1 MSIKTI
7 FKSAVLVMALMCL
20 TFLTAWAQTRA
31 TQTVTK
37 TVTWKMDGGV
47 SGSTTLSS
55 DSKELFST
63 YEGANQTLRYTS
75 TDPTTP
81 IIFMNKDS
89 KSVTFWTSTT
99 RYVEGNCEIMFPDIE
114 GKVTKVE
121 LKQAKFRG
129 DGNQKLIIGI
139 DKNTPY
145 NDSKLLHIDG
155 NINDYDTESYFDETI
170 KNFSYVGSLDVNASS
185 PLKLMFVGEDT
196 WDGLLDFRNGEITIT
211 YETEEEVTGD
221 PGHIFTFDVSENT
234 LTATCNSTDANHTC
248 ELANRKATLMLIADD
263 VLYNYLNHNAS
274 LNLTDFI
281 SQTGLQVSN
290 VGFTYRN
297 KETNKVLNAAP
308 LDVGSYS
315 VTCTVTI
322 DGQEFTL
329 SKDFKILA
337 GEYFDITNN
346 YPQLSVSATSAHY
359 SDVIYIKIKD
369 ESVTLVSLSVNGAN
383 TNLSISNYG
392 IHYHSENATYDFSMP
407 NEAVTIN
414 ATFEAPITIN
424 CKNGGSVSASV
435 GENTNVTK
443 AQSGETVTLTATP
456 DEGYTVTK
464 VHVYNGNDTYNV
476 IDNGDGTYSFTMP
489 ASAVT
494 VEVEFSKTIGALTIS
509 YFGDRTTATI
519 NGNYTADD
527 ALLTLAEEITVT
539 SVTFDRTFTPGATS
553 TIILP
558 FAVESGNYEGG
569 TFYEF
574 TSVDY
579 KNDKWV
585 ASLTKVAGNIEAHKP
600 YLYMPSDDK
609 LTIKGG
615 VTINATSAEEYKDEK
630 GDWTFKGVFKKKDWE
645 TGVRT
650 DYFFASTSATS
661 TEGNAVSAGDF
672 VRIGNECHLS
682 PFRCYLSY
690 SVSGS
695 EQSLL
700 KSAKELPSS
709 IEVRLIDEVASV
721 VEPDDNPSES
731 GEVITPVSEITPKS
745 GIKVWSFDGTI
756 FIEAQPNMDY
766 TIVDLNGRT
775 LKNGVTNSTREEVT
789 LNRAAGIVI
798 VKIGNKTFKVQY

>member
-7 FKSAVLVMALMCL
+7 FKNAVLVMALMCL
-20 TFLTAWAQTRA
+20 TFVTAWAQTRA

-81 IIFMNKDS
+81 IIFMDKDS
-89 KSVTFWTSTT
+89 KSVIFWTSTT
-99 RYVEGNCEIMFPDIE
+99 RYVEGNCEIVFPDIE

-121 LKQAKFRG
+121 LKQAMFSG

-155 NINDYDTESYFDETI
+155 NINDYDTESYYDETI

-221 PGHIFTFDVSENT
+221 PGHIFTFDVSGNT
-234 LTATCNSTDANHTC
+234 LIATCNSTDANHTC

-263 VLYNYLNHNAS
+263 VLYNYLSHNAS
-274 LNLTDFI
+274 LNLADFI

-290 VGFTYRN
+290 GGFTYRN

-308 LDVGSYS
+308 REVGSYA
-315 VTCTVTI
+315 VTCTVPI
-322 DGQEFTL
+322 VGQDFTL

-346 YPQLSVSATSAHY
+346 YPLLSVSATNAHY

-392 IHYHSENATYDFSMP
+392 IHYHSEIATYDFSMP

-414 ATFEAPITIN
+414 ATFETPIAIN

-456 DEGYTVTK
+456 DEGYSVTNI
-464 VHVYNGNDTYNV
+464 HVYNGNEDYTV
-476 IDNGDGTYSFTMP
+476 INNGDGTYSFTMP
-489 ASAVT
+489 ANAVT
-494 VEVEFSKTIGALTIS
+494 VEVEFSSTIGALTIS
-509 YFGDRTTATI
+509 HLGDRTTATI
-519 NGNYTADD
+519 DGSSS
-527 ALLTLAEEITVT
+527 EPISITNDIKVDEVT
-539 SVTFDRTFTPGATS
+539 YSRTFTADGGAY
-553 TIILP
+553 TIMLP
-558 FAVESGNYEGG
+558 FSFTVTNAIKG
-569 TFYEF
+569 TFHTLSSIAPTTENP
-574 TSVDY
+574 SVWKATMSD
-579 KNDKWV
+579 
-585 ASLTKVAGNIEAHKP
+585 AITTIEANKP
-600 YLYMPSDDK
+600 YIFVPSEDFSEMTFDNVTLKKTTDAPLTNVCANTNWK
-609 LTIKGG
+609 LHG
-615 VTINATSAEEYKDEK
+615 VYSQKVWTDADVNDYGFAAAAKDEISV
-630 GDWTFKGVFKKKDWE
+630 GEFVHFV
-645 TGVRT
+645 TG
-650 DYFFASTSATS
+650 ANLKAT
-661 TEGNAVSAGDF
+661 
-672 VRIGNECHLS
+672 
-682 PFRCYLSY
+682 RCYLEY
-690 SVSGS
+690 SKDGFS
-695 EQSLL
+695 
-700 KSAKELPSS
+700 KSAVVLPEK
-709 IEVRLIDEVASV
+709 IIV
-721 VEPDDNPSES
+721 VFPENNN
-731 GEVITPVSEITPKS
+731 GEIITPVSEITPS
-745 GIKVWSFDGTI
+745 NGTNVWSADKKI
-756 FIEAQPNMDY
+756 VIESKAGDQY
-766 TIVDLNGRT
+766 RIIDLNGRT
-775 LKNGVTNSTREEVT
+775 LRESRLTADREEVT
-789 LNRAAGIVI
+789 LSRAAGIII
-798 VKIGNKTFKVQY
+798 VKINGKTFKINY

>member
-7 FKSAVLVMALMCL
+7 FRSTVLVTALMCL
-20 TFLTAWAQTRA
+20 TFVTAWAQSRA

-81 IIFMNKDS
+81 MIFMDKDS
-89 KSVTFWTSTT
+89 KSVIFWTSTT
-99 RYVEGNCEIMFPDIE
+99 RYVEGNCEIVFPDIE

-121 LKQAKFRG
+121 LKQAMFSG

-221 PGHIFTFDVSENT
+221 SGHIFTFDVSGNT
-234 LTATCNSTDANHTC
+234 LIATCNSTDANHTC

-274 LNLTDFI
+274 LNLADFI

-290 VGFTYRN
+290 GGFTYRN
-297 KETNKVLNAAP
+297 KETNTVLNAAP
-308 LDVGSYS
+308 LEVGSYS

-346 YPQLSVSATSAHY
+346 YPLLSVSATSAHY
-359 SDVIYIKIKD
+359 SDVIYIKIVD
-369 ESVTLVSLSVNGAN
+369 ESVTLVSLSVNGTN

-392 IHYHSENATYDFSMP
+392 IHYNSENATYNFTMP

-414 ATFEAPITIN
+414 ATFETPIAIN
-424 CKNGGSVSASV
+424 CNNGGSVSASV

-443 AQSGETVTLTATP
+443 AQVGKIVTLTATP
-456 DEGYTVTK
+456 DEGYSVTNI
-464 VHVYNGNDTYNV
+464 HVYNGNEDYIVTN
-476 IDNGDGTYSFTMP
+476 NGDGTYSFTMP

-509 YFGDRTTATI
+509 HLGDRTTATI
-519 NGNYTADD
+519 DGSSDYSLPIAEDIEVDEVTYSRTFIADGGAYTIMLPFDF
-527 ALLTLAEEITVT
+527 TVT
-539 SVTFDRTFTPGATS
+539 DA
-553 TIILP
+553 IK
-558 FAVESGNYEGG
+558 G
-569 TFYEF
+569 TFHTLSSIAPTTENPAVWKAEMSDAI
-574 TSVDY
+574 TS
-579 KNDKWV
+579 
-585 ASLTKVAGNIEAHKP
+585 IEANKP
-600 YLYMPSDDK
+600 YIFVPSEDFSEMTFNNVTLKKTTGAPLTNVCENTNWKLHGVYDKKVWTDDDK
-609 LTIKGG
+609 YLYGFAAADKGG
-615 VTINATSAEEYKDEK
+615 VSVGEFVHFVTDATL
-630 GDWTFKGVFKKKDWE
+630 
-645 TGVRT
+645 R
-650 DYFFASTSATS
+650 AT
-661 TEGNAVSAGDF
+661 
-672 VRIGNECHLS
+672 
-682 PFRCYLSY
+682 RCYLEY
-690 SVSGS
+690 SETGFS
-695 EQSLL
+695 
-700 KSAKELPSS
+700 KSAVVLPEKIIVVFPETSS
-709 IEVRLIDEVASV
+709 VIEPNDPENNGG
-721 VEPDDNPSES
+721 D
-731 GEVITPVSEITPKS
+731 VITPVSEITPNS
-745 GIKVWSFDGTI
+745 GTKVWSADRHI
-756 FIEAQPNMDY
+756 VIESKAGDQY
-766 TIVDLNGRT
+766 RIIDLNGRT
-775 LKNGVTNSTREEVT
+775 LRESRLAADREEVT
-789 LNRAAGIVI
+789 LSRATGIVI
-798 VKIGNKTFKVQY
+798 VKINGKTFKVNY